1 MKYCL
6 YLLCILFL
14 VASCTHINEQKDEA
28 TVDDSS
34 EKLANTVSQLNDLLN
49 KQEPDLNKNVQ
60 QHDNEKKSLSNE
72 PYRLHIGDVLE
83 ISLLDEPEMTRE
95 VTLIADGS
103 ISYLLVGR
111 VQAKGKT
118 LDELQEILTTKLKEF
133 FVAPYVSILTTNVY
147 ASQDD
152 DNTVSIL
159 GALSKPGSYKLRK
172 NERLLDLLAES
183 GGLLYTQ
190 TEFGSRTTANLKASY
205 LSRNK
210 KKLNVDFFKLVQ
222 DGDMDENILL
232 KPGDFIYIANAEDE
246 NIVVMGEVN
255 QPKIIPYT
263 RDVSLI
269 EALSMCQGFTK
280 VAYQSRV
287 VIIRPGKDKSKFVEV
302 NVNDLLLGRDI
313 RNITLK
319 GGDIVFVPEQG
330 ISEYS
335 RYSNF
340 LSNMMEVIL
349 KGYEVR
355 EAILFPKL
363 NRGDTP

>member
-1 MKYCL
+1 MKYYL
-6 YLLCILFL
+6 YLLCVLFF
-14 VASCTHINEQKDEA
+14 VVSCAHVNEQKNEISEDPSA
-28 TVDDSS
+28 DKLAGTVD
-34 EKLANTVSQLNDLLN
+34 QLNDLLK
-49 KQEPDLNKNVQ
+49 KQESDLNKNIEQ
-60 QHDNEKKSLSNE
+60 NDTKRLSPSNE
-72 PYRLHIGDVLE
+72 AYKLHVGDVLE

-95 VTLIADGS
+95 VTVIADGT

-111 VQAKGKT
+111 IQAKGKT
-118 LDELQEILTTKLKEF
+118 LDELRELLTNKLKEF
-133 FVAPYVSILTTNVY
+133 FVTPYVSILTTKVY
-147 ASQDD
+147 ESQDD
-152 DNTVSIL
+152 SDNVSIL
-159 GALSKPGSYKLRK
+159 GALSKPGSYRFRK
-172 NERLLDLLAES
+172 NERLLDLLAEA

-205 LSRNK
+205 ISRNK

-222 DGDMDENILL
+222 EGDMNENILL
-232 KPGDFIYIANAEDE
+232 KPGDFVYIANAEDE

-255 QPKIIPYT
+255 RPKIIPYT

-269 EALSMCQGFTK
+269 EALSMCQGFTRE
-280 VAYQSRV
+280 AYQSRV
-287 VIIRPGKDKSKFVEV
+287 VIIRPDKEKSKFVEV
-302 NVNDLLLGRDI
+302 NVNDLLLGRDV

-335 RYSNF
+335 RYSKF
-340 LSNMMEVIL
+340 LTDMMEVIL

-363 NRGDTP
+363 KRGETP

>member
-1 MKYCL
+1 MKYYL
-6 YLLCILFL
+6 YLLCVLFF
-14 VASCTHINEQKDEA
+14 VSSCAHLDEQKNEITEETPAD
-28 TVDDSS
+28 
-34 EKLANTVSQLNDLLN
+34 KLAGTVTQLNDLLK
-49 KQEPDLNKNVQ
+49 KQAGDS
-60 QHDNEKKSLSNE
+60 EKTSEQNDTKKESPSNE
-72 PYRLHIGDVLE
+72 AYKLHIGDVLE

-95 VTLIADGS
+95 VTLIADGT

-118 LDELQEILTTKLKEF
+118 LDELQKTLTDKLKEF
-133 FVAPYVSILTTNVY
+133 FVAPYVSILTTQVY

-152 DNTVSIL
+152 VNSVSIL
-159 GALSKPGSYKLRK
+159 GALAKPGSYTLRT
-172 NERLLDLLAES
+172 NERLLDLLSEA

-205 LSRNK
+205 ISRNK
-210 KKLNVDFFKLVQ
+210 KKLKVDFFKLVQ
-222 DGDMDENILL
+222 DGDMNENILL
-232 KPGDFIYIANAEDE
+232 KPGDFVYIANAEDE

-255 QPKIIPYT
+255 RPKIIPYT

-269 EALSMCQGFTK
+269 EALSMCQGFTRE
-280 VAYQSRV
+280 AYQSRV
-287 VIIRPGKDKSKFVEV
+287 VIIRPGKEKSKFVEV
-302 NVNDLLLGRDI
+302 NVNDLLLGRDV

-330 ISEYS
+330 ISEYA
-335 RYSNF
+335 RYSKF
-340 LSNMMEVIL
+340 LTDMMEVVL

-363 NRGDTP
+363 KRGETP